1 VFVLRRPSPDE
12 LARLVD
18 AERTSDLTYREVG
31 ATASAGARPAGYRH
45 DRWVADLGSF
55 TTDRFG
61 RAAAALGHWRVHRG
75 AGLIIYPGSPVSV
88 GATFALAFRLAAVYV
103 VAAGRIV
110 YVTSE
115 PDRFGFSY
123 GTLPSHP
130 EQGEEAFHVVRQDS
144 RLLLEIVSFSKPRQP
159 LARLGAPVTRA
170 VQLRV
175 TRRYLTALQQHDG
188 LPEEE
193 DGCPSHRAEP

>member
-1 VFVLRRPSPDE
+1 VFLLRRPSPGD
-12 LARLVD
+12 LDRLVD
-18 AERTSDLTYREVG
+18 SERMSDLTYREVG
-31 ATASAGARPAGYRH
+31 ATKSADAGPAGYRH

-61 RAAAALGHWRVHRG
+61 RAAAALGRWRVHRD
-75 AGLIIYPGSPVSV
+75 AGLIIYPGSPVRV
-88 GATFALAFRLAAVYV
+88 GATFALAFRLTGAYV

-110 YVTSE
+110 YITSE
-115 PDRFGFSY
+115 PDRAGFAY

-159 LARLGAPVTRA
+159 LARLGAPLTRA

-175 TRRYLTALQQHDG
+175 TRRYLTALQQLDG
-188 LPEEE
+188 PPEEE
-193 DGCPSHRAEP
+193 ASPGHSANT